1 MSFSRVTEE
10 QTLEISRDGSV
21 RFEKSN
27 ILDTEETRELL
38 SPDASVC
45 YNTYMRTIIYFLL

>member
-27 ILDTEETRELL
+27 VF
-38 SPDASVC
+38 A
-45 YNTYMRTIIYFLL
+45 

>member
-27 ILDTEETRELL
+27 ILD
-38 SPDASVC
+38 SPDEVHC
-45 YNTYMRTIIYFLL
+45 P

>member
-27 ILDTEETRELL
+27 ILDTKNNMIELTVL
-38 SPDASVC
+38 MGIS
-45 YNTYMRTIIYFLL
+45 Y

>member
-27 ILDTEETRELL
+27 ILDSQHRILL
-38 SPDASVC
+38 TSVVLDGSRF
-45 YNTYMRTIIYFLL
+45 T